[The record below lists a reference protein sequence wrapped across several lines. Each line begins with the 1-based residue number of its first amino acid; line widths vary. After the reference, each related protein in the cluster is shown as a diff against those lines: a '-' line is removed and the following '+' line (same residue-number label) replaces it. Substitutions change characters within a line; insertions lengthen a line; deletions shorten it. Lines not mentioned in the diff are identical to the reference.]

1 MGSYSDGEGL
11 VYDLLVAMPGFS
23 VRNVTR
29 GNWLIRNT
37 GNSDHYAILKPGRHT
52 RKMIT
57 PVTRLDTFQ
66 TIIQTWQQ
74 YQEHGSSLITLETL
88 VDSILNRIDQ
98 YRKMSDEGSSI
109 NDANIVEVR
118 EPIEVRNSPQ
128 DVGPAW
134 LYTELVLEWHE
145 ETDITFAE

>member
-1 MGSYSDGEGL
+1 MGSYGDGEGL

-52 RKMIT
+52 RKMIA
-57 PVTRLDTFQ
+57 PITRLDTFQ
-66 TIIQTWQQ
+66 TIIQVWQQ
-74 YQEHGSSLITLETL
+74 YQEHGTSLITLESL
-88 VDSILNRIDQ
+88 VDSILNHIDQ
-98 YRKMSDEGSSI
+98 YRKIGDEGSSI
-109 NDANIVEVR
+109 NDANIVEAR
-118 EPIEVRNSPQ
+118 ETIEVRNSPQ

-134 LYTELVLEWHE
+134 LYTELVLEWNE
-145 ETDITFAE
+145 ETEITFAE